1 MNKGRLWAGGAVLAA
16 TLLGAAPVIAA
27 EYTLP
32 EDGSRLVGSVSYATV
47 QEGQTLLD
55 IARAHGIGYRAIRL
69 ANPGLDPWVPQPGS
83 RVLLPT
89 SYILPDTPRE
99 GIVLNLAEMRLYYYP
114 PAEKGSAE
122 TVVTYPVSIG
132 RRGWGTPEGLTEVV
146 AKAEKPTWRPPE
158 SIRKEAEEAGD
169 PLPET
174 VPPGPENPLGD
185 YAINLGLP
193 GYLFHGTNKPFGIGM
208 RVSHGCV
215 RLYPK
220 HIERLYHQVERDTP
234 VRIVDRPYKVARI
247 GDQIFMESHI
257 PPIGEGKVW
266 NGQEAEGQDE
276 RAEGD
281 DIQREGLNYTPLVSN
296 LTEISRGRPELR
308 VDLPGALQS
317 AQGTRGIPVP
327 VPLAEPLEEG
337 SEPVADEEVVAD
349 EKEPP
354 AESSTGGSQAG

>member
-1 MNKGRLWAGGAVLAA
+1 MAKKGRFWAGATVLGASLF
-16 TLLGAAPVIAA
+16 GAAPVVAA

-32 EDGSRLVGSVSYATV
+32 QDGSRLVGSVSYATV
-47 QEGQTLLD
+47 QQGQTLLD
-55 IARAHGIGYRAIRL
+55 IGRAHGIGYRAIRL
-69 ANPGLDPWVPQPGS
+69 ANPGLDPWVPPPGS

-99 GIVLNLAEMRLYYYP
+99 GVVLNLAEMRLYYYP
-114 PAEKGSAE
+114 PSEKGRPNK
-122 TVVTYPVSIG
+122 VVTYPVSIG

-146 AKAEKPTWRPPE
+146 AKAEKPTWKPPE
-158 SIRKEAEEAGD
+158 SIRKEAEEAGE

-174 VPPGPENPLGD
+174 VPPGPGNPLGD
-185 YAINLGLP
+185 YAIKLGLS

-220 HIERLYHQVERDTP
+220 HIERLYQQLDRDTP
-234 VRIVDRPYKVARI
+234 VRIVDRPYKLARI
-247 GDQIFMESHI
+247 GDRLFMEAHI

-266 NGQEAEGQDE
+266 QGREAESQGE
-276 RAEGD
+276 RGEAE
-281 DIQREGLNYTPLVSN
+281 DIQREGRNYTPLVST
-296 LTEISRGRPELR
+296 LTEFSEESPELR
-308 VDLPGALQS
+308 VDLPRALES
-317 AQGTRGIPVP
+317 AQETRGIPVP
-327 VPLAEPLEEG
+327 VPLAEPVGEG
-337 SEPVADEEVVAD
+337 PEAVADD